1 MEDEADGLDMYH
13 GAATPFPAR
22 PYPSLYFSSSGPTAL
37 TSSSFLFRFLG
48 VRGRLPLPGG
58 APPTASAAKS
68 ATPPEPPRA
77 EKRLMWP
84 PSESLAAGDRSAGSA
99 GYSLSSVGG
108 QGGRDAV
115 REDNVSVN

>member
-1 MEDEADGLDMYH
+1 MGLLLNLTKPYH
-13 GAATPFPAR
+13 NI
-22 PYPSLYFSSSGPTAL
+22 SLGFAGGSRSLA
-37 TSSSFLFRFLG
+37 
-48 VRGRLPLPGG
+48 VPLPPS
-58 APPTASAAKS
+58 AEASAAKS